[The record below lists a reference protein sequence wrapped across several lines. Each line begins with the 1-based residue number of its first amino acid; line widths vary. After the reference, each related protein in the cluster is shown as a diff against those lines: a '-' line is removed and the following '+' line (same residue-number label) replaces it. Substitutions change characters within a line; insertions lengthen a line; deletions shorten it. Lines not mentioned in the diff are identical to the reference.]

1 MRLAAGLLHRRLF
14 MFYGFKDR
22 NFLEMKR
29 EKFSKEE
36 KTELYLSFF

>member
-1 MRLAAGLLHRRLF
+1 MRLAVGYFHRQLF
-14 MFYGFKDR
+14 RFYGSKDR

-36 KTELYLSFF
+36 KTEPYLSFF

>member
-36 KTELYLSFF
+36 KTEPYLSFF